1 MSRILEIQ
9 KKSNDWLSNFEA
21 NVIRIIESGQEKTI
35 DLNKKQMLGHKD
47 ADGKPLIHKSTGKET
62 LSKQYARKTGK
73 KKPNFFV
80 TGEFQNAMFLFMPD
94 EKQYFI
100 GSKDRKVEWLSENY
114 GQKIFGVAPDNH
126 PKAQAINDKAIIEDY
141 LKLVFQT

>member
-9 KKSNDWLSNFEA
+9 KRSNQYLADFEA
-21 NVIRIIESGQEKTI
+21 NVIRVIESGQEKTVT
-35 DLNKKQMLGHKD
+35 LNKKQMLGHKD
-47 ADGKPLIHKSTGKET
+47 AEGKPLIHKNTGKET

-73 KKPNFFV
+73 KKPDLFV
-80 TGEFQNAMFLFMPD
+80 TGEFQEGMFLFMPD

-100 GSKDRKVEWLSENY
+100 GSKDHKVKWLAKNY

-141 LKLVFQT
+141 LKNVFQ